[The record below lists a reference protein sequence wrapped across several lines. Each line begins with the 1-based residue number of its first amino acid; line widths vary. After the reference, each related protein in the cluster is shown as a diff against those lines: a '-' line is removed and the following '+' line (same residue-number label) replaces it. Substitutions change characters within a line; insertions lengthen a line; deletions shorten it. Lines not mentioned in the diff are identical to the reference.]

1 MLLTCNECEWDF
13 HIKSALIKD
22 AGSNVRCSKCGNI
35 WKIYPAE
42 PDDEV
47 LVLETWEQDE
57 GQRDD
62 DGLLDELIE
71 PTAIEKLEQDTDE
84 DPQPAMAEIS
94 EPVIDPDFDNDG
106 GELPDLEDLFNFD
119 EEEAADPALPD
130 EENLPE
136 PAFLE
141 EGEPD
146 VIDLSDLEDL
156 VKSDIPSPSM
166 KSGGDNP
173 GPEKPAPGILSI
185 DEEEAGSKEFELVP
199 EVGEEIDVPDS
210 LDIFE
215 EEDEQLPEM
224 EQDTDEEPELT
235 LADYPESEDGDDPM
249 VGIEAILE
257 SDDDELFNIDILLE
271 KEAGSTDNSTD
282 TLDPT
287 EFEPKPDK
295 ILLDEE
301 TDLEGFLEPIGE
313 LEETGDIIIADEH
326 QPEGQTD
333 TSIEVPE
340 PVTVGVETNDLP
352 DTRIPNGCTHEI
364 ETDYPVPQVGRI
376 KSRRNV
382 LAVLAALLLVPC
394 LLTAFY
400 LYIGIN
406 IFPAGLNV
414 QVPFISDFF
423 DTGKPDA
430 AINSEIKLL
439 EPTVTDKFL
448 DNHKEGELFIITG
461 QVRNAYDHPRNH
473 IRVTAKLYT
482 EHDIEL
488 RAATVYCGGI
498 LSDRELSELDIATI
512 HRHLH
517 GRSARS
523 NTNQP
528 VGTGMHIPF
537 MVVFHDLPDE
547 LDKYS
552 VEVLDSSPMS
562 TGSNISEGSEEKN
575 RKRSIDN
582 SGGKLDY
589 IASTD

>member
-1 MLLTCNECEWDF
+1 MILTCNECDWDF
-13 HIKSALIKD
+13 HIKPELIKD
-22 AGSNVRCSKCGNI
+22 TGSNVRCSKCGNI

-173 GPEKPAPGILSI
+173 GPEDPAPGIMSI

-215 EEDEQLPEM
+215 KEDEQLPEI

-235 LADYPESEDGDDPM
+235 LSDYPESEDGDDPM
-249 VGIEAILE
+249 VAIEAILG

-271 KEAGSTDNSTD
+271 NEADPPSNPTD
-282 TLDPT
+282 LFDPA
-287 EFEPKPDK
+287 EFE
-295 ILLDEE
+295 
-301 TDLEGFLEPIGE
+301 LEPDGE
-313 LEETGDIIIADEH
+313 LEEAGNISTADEP
-326 QPEGQTD
+326 QPEEETD

-340 PVTVGVETNDLP
+340 PVTVGVETSDFPGTL
-352 DTRIPNGCTHEI
+352 IPQGRTHEI
-364 ETDYPVPQVGRI
+364 ETDHPVPPVARTR
-376 KSRRNV
+376 SRRSV
-382 LAVLAALLLVPC
+382 FAVLAALLLVPC
-394 LLTAFY
+394 LLTAFC

-406 IFPAGLNV
+406 ISPAGLNV
-414 QVPFISDFF
+414 RVPFISDLFN
-423 DTGKPDA
+423 TVAPDA
-430 AINSEIKLL
+430 AGNNEIKLL
-439 EPTVTDKFL
+439 EPTLTDKFL
-448 DNHKEGELFIITG
+448 GNHKVGELLVITG
-461 QVRNAYDHPRNH
+461 QVRNGYDHPRNH

-482 EHDIEL
+482 ENDIEL

-512 HRHLH
+512 NRHLH

-528 VGTGMHIPF
+528 AGTGMRIPF

-562 TGSNISEGSEEKN
+562 TRSNISEGSE
-575 RKRSIDN
+575 
-582 SGGKLDY
+582 GKG
-589 IASTD
+589 A